1 MAFSYS
7 RTVYLA
13 DTDAA
18 GVVYFASVMNMCH
31 EAYEESLA
39 KTGINWQQ
47 FLTNSM
53 VAIPIV
59 HAEVSFFRPMFCGD
73 KLRIKLVAKQ
83 ISEHKFAIDYQI
95 FSTISSEKPLA
106 QGNTKHV
113 CINAQTRSRISLPE
127 SIIQWLQDFSLID

>member
-39 KTGINWQQ
+39 KAGINLHQ
-47 FLTNSM
+47 FLTNSI

-73 KLRIKLVAKQ
+73 KLLIQLVSKQ
-83 ISEHKFAIDYQI
+83 INDHEFAIDYQI
-95 FSTISSEKPLA
+95 FSTSSSEKPLA
-106 QGNTKHV
+106 QGKTKHT
-113 CINAQTRSRISLPE
+113 CINTQTRIRANLPE
-127 SIIQWLQDFSLID
+127 AIIQWIQAFS

>member
-1 MAFSYS
+1 MAFSYN

-39 KTGINWQQ
+39 HVGINWQQ
-47 FLTNSM
+47 LLTNSM

-73 KLRIKLVAKQ
+73 QLIVKLVPTQ
-83 ISEHKFAIDYQI
+83 ISEHKFSIDYQI
-95 FSTISSEKPLA
+95 FSTTSTNKPLA
-106 QGNTKHV
+106 QGNTQHI
-113 CINAQTRSRISLPE
+113 CINAQTRSRVNLPDFL
-127 SIIQWLQDFSLID
+127 IQWLQAFS